1 MNLVNEK
8 DVSMQTGKKFRL
20 VVKSAEEAVRV
31 IREKLGERAKV
42 LSVRQVG
49 GEGLKRFIS
58 SPKLEVI
65 AEIPPENVEATPLEE
80 NEQRVD
86 DIRKLE
92 PVDTQDST
100 SLPET
105 NVNLNVTL
113 DQFSNDQPKDFN
125 NQEVSKI
132 LIKAGFDTILLDE
145 IKSWTNWNNI
155 KDLPL
160 SDVLKQVTVEL
171 SDRFRALNAIPTS
184 NKIALIGP
192 PGVGKTTTLCKFIAH
207 EVFMN
212 KKVPSILKVENGI
225 PNPDDALRV
234 FCDVVG
240 VTLHRE
246 STSLPEPSDANPL
259 YLDFPGLSLLD
270 LDDWGQAKETL
281 DSLDIDTRV
290 LILNSAYD
298 RDVAF
303 KAMRAARQLGATH
316 LALTHFDEIS
326 NSTKLWPIILK
337 TDLSLL
343 CVCNGQNV
351 TGDFSTNV
359 LNQLIS
365 KTFPEELY
373 SKGFSTYR
381 RVN

>member
-1 MNLVNEK
+1 
-8 DVSMQTGKKFRL
+8 
-20 VVKSAEEAVRV
+20 
-31 IREKLGERAKV
+31 
-42 LSVRQVG
+42 
-49 GEGLKRFIS
+49 
-58 SPKLEVI
+58 
-65 AEIPPENVEATPLEE
+65 
-80 NEQRVD
+80 
-86 DIRKLE
+86 
-92 PVDTQDST
+92 
-100 SLPET
+100 
-105 NVNLNVTL
+105 
-113 DQFSNDQPKDFN
+113 
-125 NQEVSKI
+125 
-132 LIKAGFDTILLDE
+132 
-145 IKSWTNWNNI
+145 
-155 KDLPL
+155 
-160 SDVLKQVTVEL
+160 
-171 SDRFRALNAIPTS
+171 
-184 NKIALIGP
+184 
-192 PGVGKTTTLCKFIAH
+192 
-207 EVFMN
+207 MN

-246 STSLPEPSDANPL
+246 TTSLPEPSDANPL

>member
-86 DIRKLE
+86 EIRQLE
-92 PVDTQDST
+92 PVDTQDSST
-100 SLPET
+100 LAET

>member
-1 MNLVNEK
+1 MENTPV
-8 DVSMQTGKKFRL
+8 
-20 VVKSAEEAVRV
+20 EEV
-31 IREKLGERAKV
+31 
-42 LSVRQVG
+42 
-49 GEGLKRFIS
+49 
-58 SPKLEVI
+58 
-65 AEIPPENVEATPLEE
+65 
-80 NEQRVD
+80 EQRVD
-86 DIRKLE
+86 AVGQLE
-92 PVDTQDST
+92 PIIATDST
-100 SLPET
+100 ASVDINE
-105 NVNLNVTL
+105 NVDIVLE
-113 DQFSNDQPKDFN
+113 QSSNDKSKDFN
-125 NQEVSKI
+125 HQEVSKI
-132 LIKAGFDTILLDE
+132 LTKAGFDTILLDE
-145 IKSWTNWNNI
+145 IKSWTNWNKI

-171 SDRFRALNAIPTS
+171 SDRFRALNSIPTS
-184 NKIALIGP
+184 NKVALIGP

-246 STSLPEPSDANPL
+246 SNSLPEPSDVNPL

-281 DSLDIDTRV
+281 DNLDVDTRV

-343 CVCNGQNV
+343 CVCHGQNV